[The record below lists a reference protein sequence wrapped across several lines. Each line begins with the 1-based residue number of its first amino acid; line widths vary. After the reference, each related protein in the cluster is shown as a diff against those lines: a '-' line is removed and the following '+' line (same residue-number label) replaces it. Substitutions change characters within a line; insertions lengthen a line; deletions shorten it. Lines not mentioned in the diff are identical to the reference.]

1 MLAGMTSSSLTLH
14 TIANP
19 APTPL
24 PEISAAAVAQLRRL
38 AQDQGKPSLKL
49 RITVS
54 GGGCSGF
61 QYGFELDEVTE
72 ADDLVLEQDGA
83 SVLIDPL
90 SLPYLQGATV
100 DFAESL
106 NGSHFVVRNPNAT
119 ATCGCG
125 SSFTA

>member
-38 AQDQGKPSLKL
+38 AQEHGKPALKL
-49 RITVS
+49 RVTVS

-72 ADDLVLEQDGA
+72 TDDLVLEHDGA

-100 DFAESL
+100 DYAESL